1 MATTTPMN
9 PALKNEIEK
18 TFKIPN
24 LSLVLHPRTTKEV
37 IKYNTV
43 MKKVAKKNNVIIN
56 DLFELT
62 KDWDGS
68 HYIDVV
74 HHTKESSDFL
84 ADHIVNFIKKL
95 RR

>member
-9 PALKNEIEK
+9 PALESEIEK
-18 TFKIPN
+18 TFKTPD

-37 IKYNTV
+37 VKYNKV
-43 MKKVAKKNNVIIN
+43 MKKVIKKNNVILN
-56 DLFELT
+56 DLYELT
-62 KDWDGS
+62 KNWDGS

-84 ADHIVNFIKKL
+84 ADYIVNFIKKL